1 MNENRVFPKIPE
13 YVELVLRILRD
24 AGSEGFLVGGCVR
37 DSLMGR
43 VPHDWDICTAMEP
56 ERVLET
62 FERQGYTVIPTGLK
76 HGTVTVL
83 SRSEGV
89 EVTTFRTD
97 GNYSDGRHPD
107 KVTFTANIEDDLA
120 RRDFTMNAI
129 GFQPE
134 TGRFVDP
141 FHGQEDIEKG
151 IIRCVG
157 VAEDRLREDY
167 LRAMRAVR
175 FSAVLGFALDAET
188 EKAVRGT
195 APLLTHTAKER
206 LRVEIMKLLG
216 GPHAE
221 QALRKYA
228 GVIAVVIPELK
239 PCFGFRQNN
248 PYHIYDVW
256 EHTLHTV
263 GQVPEHSPTLRLAAL
278 LHDIGKPSVYVEDD
292 KGIGHFRGHER
303 VGEQMADS
311 ILRRLRF
318 DHETIWI
325 VTELVRIHDRDYRL
339 TKAGVRRLL
348 SEIGECQFERLLALR
363 EADIRAQNPEFT
375 PGRLEEVKRLHA
387 LKDQIMEEQN
397 CFSLKDLAVN
407 GRDMIQLGY
416 SPGPEI
422 GQVLHALLDK
432 VLEEPER
439 NTRETL
445 CALAKEMQMRQNWAN
460 GRT

>member
-1 MNENRVFPKIPE
+1 MNAKRILPKIPE
-13 YVELVLRILRD
+13 YVEPVLKILHE

-43 VPHDWDICTAMEP
+43 IPNDWDICTAMEP
-56 ERVLET
+56 EHVLET
-62 FERQGYTVIPTGLK
+62 FVRQGFAVIPTGLK
-76 HGTVTVL
+76 HGTVTVM
-83 SRSEGV
+83 SCSEGV

-97 GNYSDGRHPD
+97 GVYSDGRHPD
-107 KVTFTANIEDDLA
+107 EVAFTAKIEDDLA

-134 TGRFVDP
+134 TGQFVDP

-157 VAEDRLREDY
+157 VPEDRLREDY

-188 EKAVRGT
+188 EKAVREI
-195 APLLTHTAKER
+195 APWLEYTAKER

-216 GPHAE
+216 GTYAE
-221 QALRKYA
+221 QALRRYA
-228 GVIAVVIPELK
+228 DVIAVVIPELE

-263 GQVPEHSPTLRLAAL
+263 GQMPGHSPTLRLAAL

-292 KGIGHFRGHER
+292 KDIGHFRGHEQ
-303 VGEQMADS
+303 VSEQLAKS
-311 ILRRLRF
+311 IMRRLRF
-318 DHETIWI
+318 DNETQEI
-325 VTELVRIHDRDYRL
+325 VTELVRVHDRSYRL

-348 SEIGECQFERLLALR
+348 SEIGDCQFERLMQLR
-363 EADIRAQNPEFT
+363 EADIKAQNPEFALE
-375 PGRLEEVKRLHA
+375 RLEEVKQLHV
-387 LKDQIMEEQN
+387 LKNQIMEEQN
-397 CFSLKDLAVN
+397 CISLKNLAVN
-407 GRDMIQLGY
+407 GRDLILLGY
-416 SPGPEI
+416 TPGPEI
-422 GQVLHALLDK
+422 GQVLHTLLDI
-432 VLEEPER
+432 VLEDPEK

-445 CALAKEMQMRQNWAN
+445 CEIAKNLRKGQN
-460 GRT
+460 

>member
-1 MNENRVFPKIPE
+1 MNEEKAFLKMPE
-13 YVELVLRILRD
+13 YVEPILRILHE

-62 FERQGYTVIPTGLK
+62 FVRQGFAVIPTGLK
-76 HGTVTVL
+76 HGTVTVM
-83 SRSEGV
+83 SCSEGV

-97 GNYSDGRHPD
+97 GTYSDGRHPD
-107 KVTFTANIEDDLA
+107 EVAFTAKIEDDLA

-141 FHGQEDIEKG
+141 YHGQDDIEKG

-157 VAEDRLREDY
+157 VPEDRLREDY

-175 FSAVLGFALDAET
+175 FSAVLGFALEAET
-188 EKAVRGT
+188 EKAIRET
-195 APLLTHTAKER
+195 APYLTYTAKER

-216 GPHAE
+216 GPYAE
-221 QALRKYA
+221 QALRSYA
-228 GVIAVVIPELK
+228 DVISVVVPELE

-263 GQVPEHSPTLRLAAL
+263 GQVPRHSPALRLAAL

-292 KGIGHFRGHER
+292 KGIGHFRGHEQVSER
-303 VGEQMADS
+303 LAKS
-311 ILRRLRF
+311 IMRRLRF
-318 DHETIWI
+318 DNETLEI
-325 VTELVRIHDRDYRL
+325 VTELVRVHDRSYRL
-339 TKAGVRRLL
+339 TKAGVSRLL
-348 SEIGECQFERLLALR
+348 SAIGDFQFERLMVLR
-363 EADIRAQNPEFT
+363 EADIKAQNPEFA
-375 PGRLEEVKRLHA
+375 PERLEEVKQLRI
-387 LKDQIMEEQN
+387 LKNQIMEEHN

-407 GRDMIQLGY
+407 GRDLIRLGFV
-416 SPGPEI
+416 PGPEI
-422 GQVLHALLDK
+422 GQVLHTLLDQ
-432 VLEEPER
+432 VIEDPEK
-439 NTRETL
+439 NTKETL
-445 CALAKEMQMRQNWAN
+445 YALAKELRKRQN
-460 GRT
+460 

>member
-1 MNENRVFPKIPE
+1 MKEKRVFPKIPK
-13 YVELVLRILRD
+13 YVKSVLRILRE

-43 VPHDWDICTAMEP
+43 IPHDWDICTAMRP
-56 ERVLET
+56 ESVLGA
-62 FERQGYTVIPTGLK
+62 FKKQGYTVIPTGLK

-83 SRSEGV
+83 SGSEGV

-97 GNYSDGRHPD
+97 GVYSDGRHPD
-107 KVTFTANIEDDLA
+107 KVSFTTNIEDDLA

-129 GFQPE
+129 GFQTE

-141 FHGQEDIEKG
+141 FHGREDIEKG
-151 IIRCVG
+151 VIRCVG
-157 VAEDRLREDY
+157 KPEERLREDY

-175 FSAVLGFALDAET
+175 FSAVLGFSLDAET
-188 EKAVRGT
+188 GKAVREI
-195 APLLTHTAKER
+195 APCLTQTAKER
-206 LRVEIMKLLG
+206 LQVEIMKLLG

-221 QALRKYA
+221 QALRIYA
-228 GVIAVVIPELK
+228 DVIAVVIPELK

-248 PYHIYDVW
+248 PYHIFDVW

-263 GQVPEHSPTLRLAAL
+263 GQVSEHSPILRLAAL

-303 VGEQMADS
+303 AGEQLADS

-318 DHETIWI
+318 DNETLKI
-325 VTELVRIHDRDYRL
+325 VTELVRVHDRNYRL

-348 SEIGECQFERLLALR
+348 SEIGDCQFERLLMLR
-363 EADIRAQNPEFT
+363 EADIKAQNPEFA
-375 PGRLEEVKRLHA
+375 PGRLEEVKQLYV
-387 LKDQIMEEQN
+387 LKNQIMEEQN

-407 GRDMIQLGY
+407 GRDLIQMGY
-416 SPGPEI
+416 ASGPEI
-422 GQVLHALLDK
+422 GQVLHALLDQ
-432 VLEEPER
+432 VIEDPEK
-439 NTRETL
+439 NTKEAL
-445 CALAKEMQMRQNWAN
+445 CTLAKKMLTRQD
-460 GRT
+460 

>member
-1 MNENRVFPKIPE
+1 MNKERILPKIPE
-13 YVELVLRILRD
+13 NVESVLRILHE

-43 VPHDWDICTAMEP
+43 IPHDWDIGTAMEP
-56 ERVLET
+56 ECVLET

-76 HGTVTVL
+76 HGTVTVM
-83 SRSEGV
+83 SCPEGV

-97 GNYSDGRHPD
+97 GTYSDGRHPD
-107 KVTFTANIEDDLA
+107 QVAFTTKIEDDLA

-157 VAEDRLREDY
+157 AAEDRLREDY

-188 EKAVRGT
+188 EKAVRET
-195 APLLTHTAKER
+195 APCLTHTAKER
-206 LRVEIMKLLG
+206 LQVEVMKLLG
-216 GPHAE
+216 GKHAE
-221 QALRKYA
+221 QALRRYA
-228 GVIAVVIPELK
+228 EVVAVVIPELK

-263 GQVPEHSPTLRLAAL
+263 GQVPGHSPTLRLAAL

-292 KGIGHFRGHER
+292 KGIGHFRGHEL
-303 VGEQMADS
+303 VSEQLAES

-318 DHETIWI
+318 DNETLEI
-325 VTELVRIHDRDYRL
+325 VTELVRVHDRSYKL

-348 SEIGECQFERLLALR
+348 SEIGDSQFERLMILR
-363 EADIRAQNPEFT
+363 EADIKAQNPEFA
-375 PGRLEEVKRLHA
+375 PERLEEVKRLHA
-387 LKDQIMEEQN
+387 LKNQIMEEQN
-397 CFSLKDLAVN
+397 CLSLKDLAVN
-407 GRDMIQLGY
+407 GDDLIQMGY
-416 SPGPEI
+416 TPGPEI
-422 GQVLHALLDK
+422 GRILHAFLDQVLED
-432 VLEEPER
+432 PEK

-445 CALAKEMQMRQNWAN
+445 CVLAEELQKSQD
-460 GRT
+460 